1 MRAVPVPPHCSD
13 FAGSFHAAPGLM
25 LHGHVQRSAVLL
37 YRTYLAGDGSPD
49 RGWRIVLEWF
59 DPERLGV
66 FTVGALPGGS
76 DAFAVDLCC
85 VTHSLTGRSAP
96 PLGQATP
103 DPPRRA
109 PQSSANPS

>member
-85 VTHSLTGRSAP
+85 VTVSVW
-96 PLGQATP
+96 
-103 DPPRRA
+103 
-109 PQSSANPS
+109 PSHLE